1 MIKKIIVGLVV
12 LVAVL
17 GIGFATYSNTKNNNT
32 TSNSTLNIVNHN
44 TTNDTNNTNT
54 SSSSKTKITSAEAKK
69 IANTYINSPGA
80 TAGTPNLIKQDSK
93 YVYIVP
99 VIDNG
104 TNVGEIHIDATTGA
118 NLGGAGG
125 SPYINFLQILF
136 FYFKKND
143 SE

>member
-17 GIGFATYSNTKNNNT
+17 GIGFATYGNTKNNNT
-32 TSNSTLNIVNHN
+32 TSNSTLNVVNQN
-44 TTNDTNNTNT
+44 TTNNNTNT
-54 SSSSKTKITSAEAKK
+54 TSTSQNKITSSEAKK
-69 IANTYINSPGA
+69 IADNYINSPGA
-80 TAGTPNLIKQDSK
+80 TAGTPTLVKQDSK

-104 TNVGEIHIDATTGA
+104 KNVGEIDIDATTGA

-125 SPYINFLQILF
+125 SP
-136 FYFKKND
+136 
-143 SE
+143 